1 MDSTS
6 MKNCP
11 FCGEAILAVA
21 SKCKHCQTDLAAPP
35 PVASASASNDEVLG
49 WALVGL
55 PGLTTMLIWGWVGN
69 MNMFQ
74 NPAGSLW
81 MLGFL
86 TVGGTAALAAFEA
99 NKLGMGGSSDLN
111 AKGKRREGPL
121 NWFLTILLLWFI
133 GFPYYLSRRAAYGRK
148 NLLAAGIVVGLL
160 FIASFVTMA
169 DAIDDKVSE
178 IRRTFN

>member
-1 MDSTS
+1 M
-6 MKNCP
+6 
-11 FCGEAILAVA
+11 
-21 SKCKHCQTDLAAPP
+21 
-35 PVASASASNDEVLG
+35 
-49 WALVGL
+49 
-55 PGLTTMLIWGWVGN
+55 
-69 MNMFQ
+69 
-74 NPAGSLW
+74 
-81 MLGFL
+81 
-86 TVGGTAALAAFEA
+86 
-99 NKLGMGGSSDLN
+99 N

-178 IRRTFN
+178 IRAPSTWRRG